1 MVEKLEAISTL
12 VRVGAVVS
20 TTTLLVSVT
29 LVTVAAAFPARSLKS
44 MSKLTR
50 PSVSAASTV

>member
-1 MVEKLEAISTL
+1 MGLIDAILTL
-12 VRVGAVVS
+12 ARVGGIVS
-20 TTTLLVSVT
+20 NLTLLVSVT
-29 LVTVAAAFPARSLKS
+29 LVTVVAAFPARSLKS